1 MGSHNRY
8 KERICAKEGEGISV
22 VKRGK
27 GRSKGVHPEA
37 VKEVIYLTI

>member
-1 MGSHNRY
+1 MGSYNRC
-8 KERICAKEGEGISV
+8 KERICAEEGEGISV

-37 VKEVIYLTI
+37 VKKGVHLTI